1 MTYDGLTCSF
11 QFFNRIGGGGCGA
24 FRVAVSYLY
33 GKYFN
38 EENRKAKGGS
48 EQPDT

>member
-1 MTYDGLTCSF
+1 MAYEKPNIQPIQCVS
-11 QFFNRIGGGGCGA
+11 RIGGGGACK
-24 FRVAVSYLY
+24 VAVSYLY

-38 EENRKAKGGS
+38 DKICKAKGGS